1 MLYMYVYT
9 YVGKKEGR
17 EGVQNGEEEQRLYI
31 FAIPSFWDLGSKKI
45 LNQTILSYIFLV
57 ILLVL
62 LQRKL
67 ASALSLCR
75 YTIFACSTYIC
86 MCTSQSCTLLTTSV
100 RIFPPKFVLGN
111 VQRPNV
117 RLFLPIFGGN
127 LYFQETFGAQK
138 LYIWPL
144 ADSIQIMRFCLV
156 ILIMN

>member
-1 MLYMYVYT
+1 MLYMYIHT
-9 YVGKKEGR
+9 QEGR

-31 FAIPSFWDLGSKKI
+31 FAIQSFWDLGSKKNSKLDNI
-45 LNQTILSYIFLV
+45 IIYFSYSS
-57 ILLVL
+57 
-62 LQRKL
+62 
-67 ASALSLCR
+67 SAAAENISFRPLFMQI
-75 YTIFACSTYIC
+75 YTIFACTYIC

-127 LYFQETFGAQK
+127 LFFQETFGAQK

-144 ADSIQIMRFCLV
+144 ADSIWIMRFCLV